1 VAVVDGKVP
10 VTAVAGERP
19 LRWRN
24 VPWSLG
30 LAKYLFREIVPSF
43 LLGTLLFVLILLLF
57 QAIRLME
64 FVIGN
69 QVPLR
74 DVGALSLH
82 LMMTFLPVAIPVS
95 FLFAVLMA
103 ISRAQSEGELMALQV
118 SGTSLRQVLLPVL
131 VLGALVALLAAQLSL
146 YRAPR
151 SNRAFELL
159 ITKLGSERVV
169 AQVKSGVFNTGFHG
183 MTLYAEQVK
192 PLRSELERVFLYDER
207 DEARPLA
214 IVADAGV
221 LRQIPEK
228 GRLLLRLS
236 NGAIHPLRTQFNAI
250 QQKIEFDLYDIYLDI
265 AGSTTWTRPY
275 SMPSFDYPQLRDQLA
290 AASPSSIPHRRLRAE
305 LHRRYALSFSAIV
318 FAALGFATALRGR
331 RGVRSGAIVLCLFVG
346 LVYWLS
352 FLASNAVALRGS
364 ADPRLIVWA
373 PNAAFLLVA
382 FLAYRKF
389 RSG

>member
-1 VAVVDGKVP
+1 MTSAASAAR
-10 VTAVAGERP
+10 T
-19 LRWRN
+19 LRWRRL
-24 VPWSLG
+24 PWSWSLG
-30 LAKYLFREIVPSF
+30 YYLFREIVPPF
-43 LLGTLLFVLILLLF
+43 FFGTILFVMILLLF

-69 QVPLR
+69 QVPLA
-74 DVGALSLH
+74 DVAALSFH

-103 ISRAQSEGELMALQV
+103 ISRAQSEGEIMALEV
-118 SGTSLRQVLLPVL
+118 SGTALRQVLFPV
-131 VLGALVALLAAQLSL
+131 VLIGAVVAAGSIQLAL

-151 SNRAFELL
+151 SNRAFEVL
-159 ITKLGSERVV
+159 ITRLGSERAV
-169 AQVKSGVFNTGFHG
+169 AQIKSGVFNTGFHG

-192 PLRSELERVFLYDER
+192 PLRSELTRVFLYDER

-221 LRQIPEK
+221 LRQIPDK

-236 NGAIHPLRTQFNAI
+236 NGAIHPLRTQFTEI

-265 AGSTTWTRPY
+265 AGSSTWTRPY
-275 SMPSFDYPQLRDQLA
+275 SMPSFDYPQLRDQIA
-290 AASPSSIPHRRLRAE
+290 AAPYGTLAFRRLIVE
-305 LHRRYALSFSAIV
+305 LHRRYALACSAIV

-352 FLASNAVALRGS
+352 ILASNAIALRGTV
-364 ADPRLIVWA
+364 DPRLVVWA
-373 PNAAFLLVA
+373 PNVA
-382 FLAYRKF
+382 FLALAYGAYRKF